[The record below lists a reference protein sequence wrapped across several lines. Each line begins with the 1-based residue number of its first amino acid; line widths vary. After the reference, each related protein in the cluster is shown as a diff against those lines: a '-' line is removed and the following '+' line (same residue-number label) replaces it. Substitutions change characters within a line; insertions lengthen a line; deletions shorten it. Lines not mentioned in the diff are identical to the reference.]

1 MVRLARDSQASPW
14 GARLSRLASETL
26 RGWKFGRGKGR
37 PFFFFFYEAEAGT
50 GGTRGLSRIH
60 CY

>member
-14 GARLSRLASETL
+14 GALLSCLALDSL
-26 RGWKFGRGKGR
+26 RGWKFGREKGR
-37 PFFFFFYEAEAGT
+37 PFFFFYEAAAGT
-50 GGTRGLSRIH
+50 GGTWGLSRIH